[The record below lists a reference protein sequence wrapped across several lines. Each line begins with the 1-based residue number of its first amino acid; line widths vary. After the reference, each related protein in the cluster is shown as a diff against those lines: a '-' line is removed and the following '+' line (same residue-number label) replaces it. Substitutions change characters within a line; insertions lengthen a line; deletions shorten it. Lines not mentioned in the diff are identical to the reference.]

1 MILMMELIL
10 PILRGSDII
19 CLVVSASILMISN
32 SLKSA

>member
-1 MILMMELIL
+1 MILMMALIL

-19 CLVVSASILMISN
+19 CFVVSASMLMISN